1 MTPYILLVM
10 FWYGTILAFTD
21 GKTAGRRI
29 RALAGKGMCA
39 ARSSGPVKALKALS
53 LRRRSEKLKDELSE
67 CLSYTR
73 NIAILGSSRRLSA
86 GELLAALAAQS
97 VLLRPV
103 FLDMAHALNTN
114 DRQRAAG
121 ALYSVLREPY
131 AKDIGGFLASWE
143 DTDPDYM
150 LRTLEVY
157 RGMLREERVT
167 RIRKRDELLSD
178 IIYFPVVIDCMV
190 VLLNFLY
197 VAYFLQQKE
206 LLQLFF

>member
-1 MTPYILLVM
+1 MTPYILLAM
-10 FWYGTILAFTD
+10 FWCGTILAFTD